1 MELGGIKLKNLKTK
15 RILAIIIDQLILSW
29 CCGGIGTIAMKYKLS
44 DTPAFSE
51 AFDMRNLVKI
61 VTVIFLCIM
70 ILKDIFKGASIG
82 KRIFKLYV
90 GNATQP
96 IQPVKKYKLIL
107 RNITVLIWPIEAF
120 LLLKNG
126 KRIGDYIT
134 NTTVYSQESN
144 VN

>member
-1 MELGGIKLKNLKTK
+1 MELGEIKLKKLKTK
-15 RILAIIIDQLILSW
+15 RIMAIIIDQFLLSL
-29 CCGGIGTIAMKYKLS
+29 CCASVGVIAMKCEIS
-44 DTPAFSE
+44 DAPLFYNH
-51 AFDMRNLVKI
+51 FDIRLLDI

-90 GNATQP
+90 GNATKP